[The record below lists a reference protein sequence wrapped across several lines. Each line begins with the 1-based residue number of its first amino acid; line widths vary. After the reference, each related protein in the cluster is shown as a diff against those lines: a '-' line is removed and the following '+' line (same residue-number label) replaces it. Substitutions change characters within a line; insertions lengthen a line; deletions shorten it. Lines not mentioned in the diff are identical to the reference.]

1 MMLEDHVLHA
11 CTWLIVRALPWPSAV
26 GLVTRMSRVV
36 PRFAT
41 TDEARRSFLRLR
53 GGTCLSRALV
63 TSARLPGSE
72 IAIGVR
78 RVDGSVCA
86 HAWVSVVGDAPARA
100 PVPLVPDDSVG
111 TVISTVDLAA
121 ISR

>member
-1 MMLEDHVLHA
+1 MLVDHALHA
-11 CTWLIVRALPWPSAV
+11 GTWLILRTLPWSTAL
-26 GLVTRMSRVV
+26 GLITRMSRRA

-41 TDEARRSFLRLR
+41 TAEARRSFLRLR

-78 RVDGSVCA
+78 RVDGCVCA
-86 HAWVSVVGDAPARA
+86 HAWVRLGGVDASS
-100 PVPLVPDDSVG
+100 PLVADEDTG

>member
-1 MMLEDHVLHA
+1 MLEDHALHA
-11 CTWLIVRALPWPSAV
+11 CTWLIVRMLPWPSAV
-26 GLVTRMSRVV
+26 GLVTRMTRVV

-53 GGTCLSRALV
+53 GGSCLSKALV
-63 TSARLPGSE
+63 TSARL
-72 IAIGVR
+72 
-78 RVDGSVCA
+78 DGLVCA
-86 HAWVSVVGDAPARA
+86 HAWVSVVDAANA
-100 PVPLVPDDSVG
+100 SSPVPLVPDDSAGLVM